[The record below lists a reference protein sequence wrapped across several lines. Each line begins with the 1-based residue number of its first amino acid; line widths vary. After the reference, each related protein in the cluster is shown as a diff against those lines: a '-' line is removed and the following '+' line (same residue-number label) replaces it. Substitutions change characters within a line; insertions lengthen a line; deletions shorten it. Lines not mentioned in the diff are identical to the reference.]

1 LLIGLGGIFDFV
13 QLKKIK
19 KAAGACKVPASM
31 LASPSTLK
39 GACG

>member
-1 LLIGLGGIFDFV
+1 LISLGGIFDFV

-19 KAAGACKVPASM
+19 KAASACKVPASM
-31 LASPSTLK
+31 LAAPSTLE

>member
-1 LLIGLGGIFDFV
+1 LISLGGIFDFV

-19 KAAGACKVPASM
+19 KAVGACKVPTSM
-31 LASPSTLK
+31 LAAPSTLE